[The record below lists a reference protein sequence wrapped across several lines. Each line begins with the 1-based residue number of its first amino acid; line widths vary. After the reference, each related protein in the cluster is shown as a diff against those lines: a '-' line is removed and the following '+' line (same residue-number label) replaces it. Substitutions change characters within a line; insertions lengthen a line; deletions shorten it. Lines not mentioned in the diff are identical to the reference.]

1 VTRLFIDW
9 EDPVLTR
16 EETTYDR
23 YFKTP
28 DTFKA
33 TFVGPVR
40 GWGGK
45 RKGAGR
51 PKKIIKE
58 MQTGLTVVVKL
69 NNIQLEVS
77 FLKVQTEAEHLK
89 AEIKEL
95 QKLLIEYDI
104 QLRNKNQMIAKIE
117 AAML

>member
-1 VTRLFIDW
+1 MTDVKALDNAFHELDY
-9 EDPVLTR
+9 ED
-16 EETTYDR
+16 E
-23 YFKTP
+23 
-28 DTFKA
+28 
-33 TFVGPVR
+33 
-40 GWGGK
+40 
-45 RKGAGR
+45 
-51 PKKIIKE
+51 I
-58 MQTGLTVVVKL
+58 
-69 NNIQLEVS
+69 EVS

>member
-1 VTRLFIDW
+1 MTDAKALDNAFHDLDY
-9 EDPVLTR
+9 ED
-16 EETTYDR
+16 D
-23 YFKTP
+23 
-28 DTFKA
+28 
-33 TFVGPVR
+33 
-40 GWGGK
+40 
-45 RKGAGR
+45 
-51 PKKIIKE
+51 I
-58 MQTGLTVVVKL
+58 
-69 NNIQLEVS
+69 EVS

>member
-1 VTRLFIDW
+1 MTDAKALDNAFHELDY
-9 EDPVLTR
+9 ED
-16 EETTYDR
+16 E
-23 YFKTP
+23 
-28 DTFKA
+28 
-33 TFVGPVR
+33 
-40 GWGGK
+40 
-45 RKGAGR
+45 
-51 PKKIIKE
+51 I
-58 MQTGLTVVVKL
+58 
-69 NNIQLEVS
+69 EVN

>member
-1 VTRLFIDW
+1 VSKHFIDW
-9 EDPVLTR
+9 SDPVLSR

-28 DTFKA
+28 DTFKV

-69 NNIQLEVS
+69 NNIQLLS
-77 FLKVQTEAEHLK
+77 LKEMGNGSLDAGVQALIDQHL
-89 AEIKEL
+89 
-95 QKLLIEYDI
+95 
-104 QLRNKNQMIAKIE
+104 
-117 AAML
+117 

>member
-1 VTRLFIDW
+1 MTDAKALDNAFHDLDY
-9 EDPVLTR
+9 ED
-16 EETTYDR
+16 E
-23 YFKTP
+23 
-28 DTFKA
+28 
-33 TFVGPVR
+33 
-40 GWGGK
+40 
-45 RKGAGR
+45 
-51 PKKIIKE
+51 I
-58 MQTGLTVVVKL
+58 
-69 NNIQLEVS
+69 EVS

>member
-1 VTRLFIDW
+1 MSKHFIDW
-9 EDPVLTR
+9 SDPVLSR

-28 DTFKA
+28 DTFKV

-69 NNIQLEVS
+69 NNIQLLS
-77 FLKVQTEAEHLK
+77 LKEMGNGSLDAGVQALIDQHL
-89 AEIKEL
+89 
-95 QKLLIEYDI
+95 
-104 QLRNKNQMIAKIE
+104 
-117 AAML
+117 

>member
-1 VTRLFIDW
+1 MTRLFIDW

-23 YFKTP
+23 YLKVP
-28 DTFKA
+28 EVFKA

-51 PKKIIKE
+51 PKKIKKQ

-69 NNIQLEVS
+69 NNIQLLS
-77 FLKVQTEAEHLK
+77 LKEMGNGSLDAGVQALIDQHL
-89 AEIKEL
+89 
-95 QKLLIEYDI
+95 
-104 QLRNKNQMIAKIE
+104 
-117 AAML
+117 